1 MTALSPVEYAALSND
16 MPLPASRDSAPG
28 GAIAMQA
35 GGKLGDVAAG
45 KRALDQYLC
54 ATCHEIPGVT
64 GANRHVGPPLAGIAT
79 RQYLAGILPNTPE
92 NMVHWIQY
100 PQQVD
105 PLSAMPGLG
114 VSDQEARDIAAYLY
128 TLDD

>member
-1 MTALSPVEYAALSND
+1 
-16 MPLPASRDSAPG
+16 
-28 GAIAMQA
+28 
-35 GGKLGDVAAG
+35 
-45 KRALDQYLC
+45 
-54 ATCHEIPGVT
+54 
-64 GANRHVGPPLAGIAT
+64 
-79 RQYLAGILPNTPE
+79 
-92 NMVHWIQY
+92 MVHWIQY